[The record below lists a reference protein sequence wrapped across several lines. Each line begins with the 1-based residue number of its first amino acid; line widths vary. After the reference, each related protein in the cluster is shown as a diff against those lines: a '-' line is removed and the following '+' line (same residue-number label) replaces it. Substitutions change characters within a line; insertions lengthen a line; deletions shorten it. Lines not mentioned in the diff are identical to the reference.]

1 MKNALLKAALCSNEV
16 NSPAGGV
23 LEGLVLALS
32 NCPKG
37 KGDYSCLYSYFAE
50 VMNSLLSFTYFYVV
64 SLAEQG
70 TELDKQQ
77 TNE

>member
-1 MKNALLKAALCSNEV
+1 MTQESGLSLDVPEHCKNALLKAALCSNEA
-16 NSPAGGV
+16 NNPTWGV

-50 VMNSLLSFTYFYVV
+50 LIFFLRV
-64 SLAEQG
+64 SIRVSASAW
-70 TELDKQQ
+70 
-77 TNE
+77 

>member
-1 MKNALLKAALCSNEV
+1 MIQESGLSLDGTWKNALLKAALCSNEV
-16 NSPAGGV
+16 NSPTGGV

-50 VMNSLLSFTYFYVV
+50 LIFFLRV
-64 SLAEQG
+64 SIRVSASVW
-70 TELDKQQ
+70 
-77 TNE
+77 

>member
-1 MKNALLKAALCSNEV
+1 MIQESGLSLDGAWKNALLKAALCSNEV

-50 VMNSLLSFTYFYVV
+50 LIFFLRV
-64 SLAEQG
+64 SIRVSASAW
-70 TELDKQQ
+70 
-77 TNE
+77 